1 MLRRLLIANRG
12 EIVCRIVRT
21 ARRLGVTTLAVYS
34 DADRNA
40 RHVRMADE
48 AYHLGASPAADSYL
62 NIAKIVSLAK
72 RVGADAVH
80 PGYGFLSENAAFAQA
95 CVDAGLIFVG
105 PPASAIRAMGS
116 KSASKAAMAA
126 VGVPVA
132 PGYHGDDQSQP
143 RLIAEAQRVGFPLI
157 IKASAGGGGK
167 GMQVV
172 NGSDEVAAAIE
183 SAQRL
188 ARTAF
193 GDDRLLMERYFPR
206 ARHVEVQV
214 FADSHGGT
222 VSLFDRDC
230 SVQRRHQKI
239 IEEAPAPG
247 LRAEVRE
254 AMSQAA
260 IQSARAVGYVGAGTV
275 EFLVDEAQQF
285 YFMEMN
291 TRLQVEHPVTELITG
306 IDLVEWQLRIAQGE
320 RLPKG
325 QNEIRSHGA
334 AVEARLYAEDPAHGY
349 LPSVG
354 RIGHLHWPDSTPDLR
369 LDMGVDAGDEVS
381 TFYDP
386 MLGKLIAWGESR
398 GAAIDKLHQALC
410 DIEIVG
416 VITNRALL
424 ASVLADEAFRAGGV
438 ATDFLGARH
447 SLLRFG
453 EPAADEAD
461 AALAGLWYATARTE
475 GDALWADTRGWRVA
489 APASSAWKFGDRTV
503 IIESS
508 DANHYL
514 ARVSGTAR
522 ASGNNSA
529 GTAASVSGAARVEAA
544 TRVGAV
550 RPSGATPEA
559 SGEYSLRVLARG
571 NDSLQVE
578 FAGQIQHVH
587 LVEAGQELHVFR
599 GGRQV
604 LLRLARTEDA
614 LRVTAGVEEGS
625 LLTPLPG
632 TVVAMHVASG
642 QQVARGAPLVTVE
655 AMKMEHT
662 LTAPYDGTVTRV
674 AFGLSER
681 VAAGAVLVEL
691 APLDA

>member
-1 MLRRLLIANRG
+1 VSGPLLRRLLIANRG

-21 ARRLGVTTLAVYS
+21 AQRLGVTAIAVYS
-34 DADRNA
+34 EADAQA
-40 RHVRMADE
+40 RHVRLADE
-48 AYHLGASPAADSYL
+48 AYYLGPAPAAQSYL
-62 NIAKIVSLAK
+62 DIAKILDTA
-72 RVGADAVH
+72 RRAGADAVH
-80 PGYGFLSENAAFAQA
+80 PGYGFLSENADFAQA
-95 CVDAGLIFVG
+95 CVEAGLIFVG

-132 PGYHGDDQSQP
+132 PGYHGEDQSTA
-143 RLIAEAQRVGFPLI
+143 RLIAEAERAGFPLI

-172 NGSDEVAAAIE
+172 NAAAEVPAAVE

-193 GDDRLLMERYFPR
+193 GDDRLLLERYFPR

-214 FADSHGGT
+214 FADQHGGI

-247 LRAEVRE
+247 LREEVRA
-254 AMSQAA
+254 AMAQAA
-260 IQSARAVGYVGAGTV
+260 VQSARAVGYVGAGTV
-275 EFLVDEAQQF
+275 EFLVDESQRF

-320 RLPKG
+320 SLPLG
-325 QNEIRSHGA
+325 QSDIVRRGTA
-334 AVEARLYAEDPAHGY
+334 MEARLYAEDPSRGY

-354 RIGHLHWPDSTPDLR
+354 RIAHLHWPDAAPGLR
-369 LDMGVDAGDEVS
+369 LDTGVDAGDEVS

-386 MLGKLIAWGESR
+386 LLGKLIAWGESR
-398 GAAIDKLHQALC
+398 TAAADRLHRALGEL
-410 DIEIVG
+410 EIVG
-416 VITNRALL
+416 VVTNRALL
-424 ASVLADEAFRAGGV
+424 ASVLADEEFRRGAIATNFLDLRAASLNFAEPEAG
-438 ATDFLGARH
+438 D
-447 SLLRFG
+447 
-453 EPAADEAD
+453 AD
-461 AALAGLWYATARTE
+461 AVLAALWFASRETAP
-475 GDALWADTRGWRVA
+475 DALWADSRGWRLA
-489 APASSAWKFGDRTV
+489 APPRSAWRFGQRAV

-508 DANHYL
+508 ALGRYV
-514 ARVSGTAR
+514 A
-522 ASGNNSA
+522 
-529 GTAASVSGAARVEAA
+529 
-544 TRVGAV
+544 
-550 RPSGATPEA
+550 
-559 SGEYSLRVLARG
+559 
-571 NDSLQVE
+571 
-578 FAGQIQHVH
+578 H
-587 LVEAGQELHVFR
+587 LAGQEYPLRILARTAQSFDVDLAGQREQVRVIEIDQDLYLWR

-604 LLRLARTEDA
+604 MLRLTRTEDA
-614 LRVTAGVEEGS
+614 LQVSAGAEEGS

-632 TVVAMHVASG
+632 TVVAVHVAVG
-642 QQVARGAPLVTVE
+642 QPVARGAPLVTVE

-662 LTAPYDGTVTRV
+662 LTAPYAGTVTRV
-674 AFGLSER
+674 AFGLTER

-691 APLDA
+691 APLDAAGKD